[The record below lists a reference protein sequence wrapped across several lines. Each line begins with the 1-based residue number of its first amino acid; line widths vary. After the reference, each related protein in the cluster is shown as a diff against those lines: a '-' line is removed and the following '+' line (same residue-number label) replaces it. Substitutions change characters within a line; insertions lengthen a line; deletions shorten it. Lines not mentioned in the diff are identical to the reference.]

1 MKPRLVFLSGWEE
14 SKTHLL
20 DLADGE
26 SLLIGRITEN
36 NLLVSSSG
44 VSRRHCEIGRRDG
57 EFVLRDLNSH
67 NGTFVNNAL
76 IEESILKHGD
86 RLRVGSNQF
95 IFLIEESDEI
105 IRHAHFDD
113 GLITKSEISFFSETN
128 FAKTAPH
135 LDGLIKLGRAL
146 DESQNADALQ
156 RRFLEI
162 MLESVP
168 AKRGAILFFDEATAE
183 DAPKSVCIVGA
194 ERELSVSRT
203 VCERVRREKIAL
215 LSNDLAVNELQFA
228 ESLMFSKTTS
238 LLAVPL
244 RVGDERDG
252 LIYLDTD
259 EPDVKFTEENLQQ
272 TTAVSFLLSAALQQK
287 FLIKDLQSENRR
299 LQESLNL
306 ETDII
311 GESRAVKEI
320 LQLTAKVSQSD
331 SNVLINGESGTGKE
345 LLANAI
351 HRNSLRRNK
360 PFVAFSC
367 AIFNENLV
375 ENELFGHEKGAFTG
389 ATGQKKGR
397 FEIAEGGT
405 IFLDEVGELSPAVQA
420 KLLRV
425 LQEREFERVGG
436 TSSLKTNVRVIAATN
451 RDLTAEVGKR
461 NFRDDLFFRLN
472 VVEIRMPPLRDRK
485 SDIPILAKHFIE
497 KHSRNCS
504 RKVVGLSKSAREI
517 LLNYEW
523 RGNVRELE
531 NAIERAIVIGSTE
544 IILPED
550 LPEQIV
556 EYGAN
561 KDLPPDYSLQVKAA
575 KQQIILTAMAKAEG
589 NYTEAARLLGINP
602 NNLHRII
609 RELGIKEKI

>member
-14 SKTHLL
+14 SKIYFL

-26 SLLIGRITEN
+26 SFLIGRVAEN

-44 VSRRHCEIGRRDG
+44 VSRRHCEIARRDG
-57 EFVLRDLNSH
+57 EFVLRDLESH

-76 IEESILKHGD
+76 IEEIVLKHGD
-86 RLRVGSNQF
+86 RLRIGSNQF
-95 IFLIEESDEI
+95 LFLIEESDEI
-105 IRHAHFDD
+105 ERHARFDD
-113 GLITKSEISFFSETN
+113 TLITKSEISFFHESG
-128 FAKTAPH
+128 FARTAPH
-135 LDGLIKLGRAL
+135 LDGLIRLGKAL
-146 DESQNADALQ
+146 DESPNADALQ

-162 MLESVP
+162 ILESVP
-168 AKRGAILFFDEATAE
+168 AKRGAILFFDDAQG

-194 ERELSVSRT
+194 EDDLSVSRT

-215 LSNDLAVNELQFA
+215 LSNDLAVNQLQMA
-228 ESLMFSKTTS
+228 ESLMFSQTTS

-244 RVGDERDG
+244 RVGDDRDG

-259 EPDVKFTEENLQQ
+259 EPTTKFTEANLQQ

-345 LLANAI
+345 LMANAI
-351 HRNSLRRNK
+351 HRNSPRRNK
-360 PFVAFSC
+360 PFVAFNC
-367 AIFNENLV
+367 AVFNENLV
-375 ENELFGHEKGAFTG
+375 ESELFGHEKGAFTG
-389 ATGQKKGR
+389 ATVQKKGR

-405 IFLDEVGELSPAVQA
+405 IFLDEISELSPTVQA

-436 TSSLKTNVRVIAATN
+436 TAPLKTNVRVIAATN
-451 RDLTAEVGKR
+451 RDLTEEVSKR

-472 VVEIRMPPLRDRK
+472 VVEIKMPPLRERK

-504 RKVVGLSKSAREI
+504 RKVVGLSKAAREI

-531 NAIERAIVIGSTE
+531 NAIERAIVVGSTE
-544 IILPED
+544 RILPED

-556 EYGAN
+556 EFGAN
-561 KDLPPDYSLQVKAA
+561 KDLPPDYNLQVKAA

-602 NNLHRII
+602 NNLHRIV
-609 RELGIKEKI
+609 RELGIKEKL

>member
-14 SKTHLL
+14 SKIYFL

-26 SLLIGRITEN
+26 SFLIGRVAEN

-44 VSRRHCEIGRRDG
+44 VSRRHCEIARRDG
-57 EFVLRDLNSH
+57 EFVLRDLESH

-76 IEESILKHGD
+76 IEEIVLKHGD
-86 RLRVGSNQF
+86 RLRIGSNQF
-95 IFLIEESDEI
+95 LFLIEESDEI
-105 IRHAHFDD
+105 ERHARFDD
-113 GLITKSEISFFSETN
+113 ALITKSEISFFHESG
-128 FAKTAPH
+128 FARTAPH
-135 LDGLIKLGRAL
+135 LDGLIRLGKAL
-146 DESQNADALQ
+146 DESPNADALQ

-162 MLESVP
+162 ILESVP
-168 AKRGAILFFDEATAE
+168 AKRGAILFFDDAQG

-194 ERELSVSRT
+194 EDDLSVSRT

-215 LSNDLAVNELQFA
+215 LSNDLAVNQLQMA
-228 ESLMFSKTTS
+228 ESLMFSQTTS

-244 RVGDERDG
+244 RVGDDRDG

-259 EPDVKFTEENLQQ
+259 EPTIKFTEANLQQ

-345 LLANAI
+345 LMANAI
-351 HRNSLRRNK
+351 HRNSPRRNK
-360 PFVAFSC
+360 PFVAFNC
-367 AIFNENLV
+367 AVFNENLV
-375 ENELFGHEKGAFTG
+375 ESELFGHEKGAFTG
-389 ATGQKKGR
+389 ATVQKKGR

-405 IFLDEVGELSPAVQA
+405 IFLDEISELSPTVQA

-436 TSSLKTNVRVIAATN
+436 TAPLKTNVRVIAATN
-451 RDLTAEVGKR
+451 RDLTEEVSKR

-472 VVEIRMPPLRDRK
+472 VVEIKMPPLRERK

-504 RKVVGLSKSAREI
+504 RKVVGLSKAAREI

-531 NAIERAIVIGSTE
+531 NAIERAIVVGSTE
-544 IILPED
+544 RILPED

-556 EYGAN
+556 EFGAN
-561 KDLPPDYSLQVKAA
+561 KDLPPDYNLQVKAA

-602 NNLHRII
+602 NNLHRIV
-609 RELGIKEKI
+609 RELGIKEKL